1 MGERS
6 DGVVWELSYKD
17 EPSHGLVRDK
27 QMTDTSIRVEPIDN
41 HHPAWGQ
48 VLAEIFR
55 TGNRAGIMLR
65 EDGWLSSRQT
75 VLAAFDGGA
84 MVGHLCFRVE
94 PVRSGPGRTA
104 VASRVD
110 SFSVDGQ
117 YSDQRVHD
125 SLLSRAKSLAKL
137 MKCSPPRIEL
147 AAC

>member
-1 MGERS
+1 
-6 DGVVWELSYKD
+6 
-17 EPSHGLVRDK
+17 
-27 QMTDTSIRVEPIDN
+27 MTDTSIRVEPIDN
-41 HHPAWGQ
+41 RHPAWSR

-55 TGNRAGIMLR
+55 TGNREAIMLR

-75 VLAAFDGGA
+75 VLAAFDGGE
-84 MVGHLCFRVE
+84 MVGHLCFRIE
-94 PVRSGPGRTA
+94 PVRSSPGQTA
-104 VASRVD
+104 VGSRVD

-125 SLLSRAKSLAKL
+125 SLLSRAKLLAKL